1 MTLRLRKPFAYI
13 LLSATI
19 ATSLACTQRLKDY
32 TQLTMQA
39 TALSG
44 GAEITPESLEV
55 AEATLEQRLAGL
67 GAELAEIDIEDPDKI
82 VVRVPQ
88 AVNVQAAQ
96 SVLTNTGQLYLR
108 NQKADTE
115 ADLASNIADLQ
126 RLLVE
131 QNTLLQQ
138 GKEREAEALQTQ
150 VDEKRS
156 AIANL
161 FEPSNLTGDMLH
173 DARARPSDSAPGTW
187 DVNIQFN
194 EEGTQLFADQT
205 KQMAGTGRAVG
216 LFLDDVLLSTPT
228 VAVDYAQTGIQ
239 KGTAVISGNFTQ
251 AAAKELEIQL
261 KSGALP
267 VELETLEV
275 ISSDE
280 IAANEDY

>member
-115 ADLASNIADLQ
+115 ADLAGNIADLQ